1 MKNRRHKMIRE
12 IVENQNIETQF
23 QLTEALRIHGF
34 NVTQATIS
42 RDIKELGLV
51 KVAAGSNNFR
61 YGFPPGVNTVSTYE
75 RAKRVLHDSLL
86 RVDVG
91 HDLVVLK
98 TMPGMAQ
105 GVGSCLDSLDWTE
118 IVGVVAGDDTIFVAV
133 GDDHDPKSLAE
144 RLRELTM

>member
-1 MKNRRHKMIRE
+1 MKNRRQKLIRE

-23 QLTEALRIHGF
+23 QLTEALRLHGF

-51 KVAAGSNNFR
+51 KVATGSNSFR
-61 YGFPPGVNTVSTYE
+61 YGFPPGMSTISTYE

-86 RVDVG
+86 KVDVA
-91 HDLVVLK
+91 HDLVILR

-105 GVGSCLDSLDWTE
+105 GVGSCVDSLDWAE
-118 IVGVVAGDDTIFVAV
+118 ISGAVAGDDTIFVAV
-133 GDDHDPKSLAE
+133 NDDYEPQRLAE
-144 RLRELTM
+144 RLRDLMI